1 MKRAPVRQ
9 KYGCFEFFEAEKR
22 NIALLRTLVD
32 RIKNSFDRS
41 ETIEKFG
48 KLVDTLNFTGVETFR
63 GEDMRNCRTTTK
75 IARVFSQKPFGNG
88 ELLTVEIQI
97 KSPFAIAGLL
107 RKRDAANS
115 KQAERQTASR
125 RRRASG
131 INGGKFGIFAFATLT
146 AYSLFSYEITAF

>member
-63 GEDMRNCRTTTK
+63 GEDMRHCRTTTK

-115 KQAERQTASR
+115 KQARAKPLRAAAERPELTEGN
-125 RRRASG
+125 SG
-131 INGGKFGIFAFATLT
+131 YLR
-146 AYSLFSYEITAF
+146 SQP